1 MYVNILEEVTYF
13 CLIDANSN
21 ILCISHVA
29 GSDTYLTQTQA
40 KIFHSNSWGVGN
52 HFRLE
57 SPDTSNPSDLQQYFS
72 NHATL

>member
-1 MYVNILEEVTYF
+1 MYTYMYVNILEEVTYL

-29 GSDTYLTQTQA
+29 GSDTYLTHTRVW
-40 KIFHSNSWGVGN
+40 IFHSNSWGIGN

-57 SPDTSNPSDLQQYFS
+57 NPGPTNFSDLQQYF
-72 NHATL
+72 